1 LIKIVPRIRSAKANQ
16 KIMEG
21 WFSAFVFLFTFMK
34 VIVQKRKMS
43 LLSMLIFNGDPI
55 NISWDLMRYSDFR
68 EIRF

>member
-1 LIKIVPRIRSAKANQ
+1 
-16 KIMEG
+16 MEG